1 MAEKIVFE
9 LPAEIGNFILDN
21 GKPAANSHGYHYH
34 YTNVAAL
41 LTKYADQKVAE
52 HNKKMMKF
60 AEFYHAN
67 YGKIKHYVVDSEIRT
82 EIYTQNDLYLLFNR
96 LYGK

>member
-1 MAEKIVFE
+1 MTEKIVFE

-34 YTNVAAL
+34 YSNVAKL
-41 LTKYADQKVAE
+41 MTKYAEQQQQE
-52 HNKKMMKF
+52 HHKKMMLF

-67 YGKIKHYVVDSEIRT
+67 VGKIKHLVVNNESRT
-82 EIYTQNDLYLLFNR
+82 EIYTKEELYQLFNR
-96 LYGK
+96 FYGK